1 MKLWVDTEFNSF
13 CGELIA
19 IGVVSEDGKSF
30 YAVVEHD
37 TTNLHPWVEENV
49 IPKLGM
55 EPISLSRVKMQL
67 AAFLRQFPT
76 IEVIADWPEDLAHFL
91 NLQVLPNGTRFS
103 TPRQTLT
110 IVENMEPVSSNPHNA
125 LSDAK
130 ALMDAHVAKGL

>member
-13 CGELIA
+13 CGELIS
-19 IGVVSEDGKSF
+19 IGVVAEDGKSF
-30 YAVVEHD
+30 YAVVEYD
-37 TTNLHPWVEENV
+37 ITKMNPWVLENV
-49 IPKLGM
+49 IPKLG
-55 EPISLSRVKMQL
+55 EQPITLSRARTQL

-103 TPRQTLT
+103 TPPQTLT
-110 IVENMEPVSSNPHNA
+110 IVEKLEPVSSNPHNA

-130 ALMDAHVAKGL
+130 ALMEAFLAKK